1 LNIYEKLLEVRKAVP
16 FLKKEAQG
24 HQYKYVS
31 SSQVLQSLREAMDEQ
46 KLLLIVKVTD
56 SKVTP
61 ETVEYMDGNKQKKT
75 TTYFTELFVEFTWV
89 NAEKPDEVIV
99 CPWYGQGVDT
109 AGERGVGKA
118 LTYAEK
124 YFLLKSFN
132 VATDK
137 DDPDANQG
145 KSDYKQKDQSATYEA
160 AQKTFD
166 DPDYEMDPNDKDLPG
181 LQPTGTKA
189 DQVRSGCEICDAEMT
204 QAAMTVSKK
213 NFDGR
218 VLCAKCQKEGK

>member
-1 LNIYEKLLEVRKAVP
+1 MNIYEKLLEVRKAVP

-46 KLLLIVKVTD
+46 KLLLIAKVTD
-56 SKVTP
+56 SKVTA
-61 ETVEYMDGNKQKKT
+61 ETVENMDGNKQKKT
-75 TTYFTELFVEFTWV
+75 TTYFTELFVEFTWI

-137 DDPDANQG
+137 DDPDANQP
-145 KSDYKQKDQSATYEA
+145 KQENIKKAPPADFNENCPITEA
-160 AQKTFD
+160 DIPK
-166 DPDYEMDPNDKDLPG
+166 
-181 LQPTGTKA
+181 TGTKA
-189 DQVRSGCEICDAEMT
+189 DQVRSGCEVCDAELT
-204 QAAMTVSKK
+204 QAAMNVSKHK
-213 NFDGR
+213 FDGK
-218 VLCAKCQKEGK
+218 VLCLKCQKEEN